1 MAEDGYWAKQF
12 RDGAP
17 EAVAKSW
24 LSSGNHQNRVLHHIG
39 QIGIDR
45 LVEKTQGSWKR
56 ENLAKAVIEDMKL
69 VPEIIRDIQSSSN
82 FVMGPILSGL
92 SVKDQISK
100 NDIQAKMWLDKSP
113 DHVIFYGPYSETLE
127 TFLISEV
134 GKVISNSEWFKKNIK
149 SIRSAAAKINAVKK
163 VMNQ

>member
-1 MAEDGYWAKQF
+1 MAENGYWAKQF

-17 EAVAKSW
+17 EAIAVAW
-24 LSSGNHQNRVLHHIG
+24 VSSGSRQNQILHHIG
-39 QIGIDR
+39 QMGVDR

-56 ENLAKAVIEDMKL
+56 ETIAKAVIEDMKL
-69 VPEIIRDIQSSSN
+69 VPEIIRNLQGNSSFMMS
-82 FVMGPILSGL
+82 PILSGL

-127 TFLISEV
+127 TFLMIEV

-149 SIRSAAAKINAVKK
+149 SIRSAATKISAVKK